1 MEKTIEIKQSNV
13 DAAYK
18 VADEYMKKVL
28 DALLGRNTAKPSL
41 DDYKSIKSYADAC
54 IALDEEPIDEE
65 KLLNAGCEARHIALM
80 KLETISRALWGRN
93 FKPVPDPEGRK
104 WFYYPWFALYTQ
116 REMDDMS
123 DEDKGG
129 LLCAHAHYGA
139 SAGFGCLDTN
149 YRSSL
154 SSANSGFRLCQEDEE
169 KAKYFGKQ
177 FIELWAEW
185 LLLDWKIKTE

>member
-129 LLCAHAHYGA
+129 LLCAIANYGTN
-139 SAGFGCLDTN
+139 AGFGSLSTIN
-149 YRSSL
+149 RSSY
-154 SSANSGFRLCQEDEE
+154 SYASNGFRLCQEDEE

>member
-129 LLCAHAHYGA
+129 LLCAGAYYGT
-139 SAGFGCLDTN
+139 SAGFGYLNTY
-149 YRSSL
+149 YRSSY
-154 SSANSGFRLCQEDEE
+154 SNANNGFRLYRIYKE
-169 KAKYFGKQ
+169 
-177 FIELWAEW
+177 IL
-185 LLLDWKIKTE
+185 KILMPP

>member
-93 FKPVPDPEGRK
+93 FKPVPDPEDRK

-129 LLCAHAHYGA
+129 LLCAGA
-139 SAGFGCLDTN
+139 DDGTGAGFGYLYTYD
-149 YRSSL
+149 RSSY
-154 SSANSGFRLCQEDEE
+154 SSAASGFRLCQEDEE

>member
-93 FKPVPDPEGRK
+93 FKPVPDPEDRK

-129 LLCAHAHYGA
+129 LLCATAHSGTG
-139 SAGFGCLDTN
+139 AGFGSLNTGH
-149 YRSSL
+149 RSSR
-154 SSANSGFRLCQEDEE
+154 SGANAGFRLCQEDEE